1 MAPPKMLLMGTSVSL
16 EIIPSHFLSF
26 SFLSVL
32 ALGSSMKRDP
42 HKEHNNPAL
51 QLLQDIGRERRKGTY
66 SHFGWKDW

>member
-42 HKEHNNPAL
+42 HKEHSNPAL